1 MRIHRRSAPVSAESK
16 RPRAVLAA
24 AALLVLVIVAL
35 WSSRRAE
42 TATLARSVIDDE
54 PSSPEEPRSV
64 ASTAAPAV
72 VATPG
77 RGEPAPI
84 IDDIVLEKSEVCAG
98 EENLVTVRAHTAN
111 ATDSSLHYSLDGEG
125 GASVPITLWLN
136 DDGSVAGN
144 HFVSVF
150 GRMNA
155 STSVPLPSY
164 RVRDCQ
170 PRRTLHVSAALQA
183 NTFDLFDLQA
193 MIVNLPSPAR
203 RMASVGPIEFKPR
216 TYEWSF
222 GDGERATT
230 TVPLVSHDYGGRPQ
244 KADFASFVVRV
255 DVRGSDGDVL
265 TGRKALTLPN
275 PGFRDLS
282 QKGIVGLMI
291 SLDPRFPKAD
301 ENGRVEQKV
310 RLWHIM
316 PAPVTIEHATMT
328 AFYRGGVG
336 QSPPKDIP
344 VERVLGATR
353 IPPGK
358 DGIVTVAALD
368 TTADPDVFSITYNLT
383 GTSADDHPVMGA
395 FSVMAPPP
403 KPTAA
408 NSRPLNDP
416 VLKAKVIAA
425 RRILGKDVVN
435 AEELKQLDRQG
446 AFAELPTQAPA
457 ADGAPEVT
465 ARPSPRAAPAAP
477 P

>member
-1 MRIHRRSAPVSAESK
+1 MRIQRRPAPVSAESRRR
-16 RPRAVLAA
+16 RPALAA
-24 AALLVLVIVAL
+24 AALLVLAIAAL

-42 TATLARSVIDDE
+42 TAKPLRTVTTDDT
-54 PSSPEEPRSV
+54 SSSGESRSV
-64 ASTAAPAV
+64 APTTAPAV
-72 VATPG
+72 VATPR

-125 GASVPITLWLN
+125 GASVPITLWL
-136 DDGSVAGN
+136 DDEGHVAGK

-150 GRMNA
+150 GRTNS

-164 RVRDCQ
+164 RVKDCQ
-170 PRRTLHVSAALQA
+170 PRRTLHVTAAVQA
-183 NTFDLFDLQA
+183 NTFDVFDLQA
-193 MIVNLPSPAR
+193 MIVNLPSPR
-203 RMASVGPIEFKPR
+203 RSVASVGPIEFKPR

-222 GDGERATT
+222 GDGETATT
-230 TVPLVSHDYGGRPQ
+230 KVPLLSHDYGGRPQ
-244 KADFASFVVRV
+244 KADFTSFVVRV

-265 TGRKALTLPN
+265 TGRKAFTLPN
-275 PGFRDLS
+275 PGYRDLS

-328 AFYRGGVG
+328 AYYRGGVG
-336 QSPPKDIP
+336 QSPPKDVP
-344 VERVLGATR
+344 VESVLGATR

-358 DGIVTVAALD
+358 DGIVTIAALD
-368 TTADPDVFSITYNLT
+368 TMADPDVFSITYNLT
-383 GTSADDHPVMGA
+383 GTSADNHPVMGA

-403 KPTAA
+403 KPTAS
-408 NSRPLNDP
+408 NSEPLNDP

-435 AEELKQLDRQG
+435 AEDLKQLDRQG
-446 AFAELPTQAPA
+446 AFAELSTQAPA
-457 ADGAPEVT
+457 AGGAPEQT